1 MEKTIQ
7 TRRLTLRKFSAE
19 DAEPLFPFFA
29 DDKTNTFLPWFPA
42 RTVAGARALVRRFI
56 EEDAGGI
63 AVHRAICLAGE
74 PIGYIHADCGES
86 RDLGYALRRD
96 LWGRGFATEAGQ
108 AFLEMLRRGGFPYV
122 TATHDVNNPASG
134 AVMKKLGFSYRY
146 SYREQWQPKNISVVF
161 RMFSSISTEA
171 RKRTAG
177 IGTNFPSIGRRK
189 STDNPAQKSGKR
201 SGRRLLPPPA
211 LQCMQ

>member
-1 MEKTIQ
+1 MLYLKKIVFAPAFLAQAT
-7 TRRLTLRKFSAE
+7 F
-19 DAEPLFPFFA
+19 DAYGKDDTVA

-42 RTVAGARALVRRFI
+42 RTVADARALVRRFI
-56 EEDAGGI
+56 AEEAKGV

-86 RDLGYALRRD
+86 HDLGYALRRD
-96 LWGRGFATEAGQ
+96 LWGRGFATEAGF
-108 AFLEMLRRGGFPYV
+108 AFIDALKRVGFPFV

-161 RMFSSISTEA
+161 RMFQLDFDGSAETYRGYWDKYPEHWEEKID
-171 RKRTAG
+171 G
-177 IGTNFPSIGRRK
+177 
-189 STDNPAQKSGKR
+189 
-201 SGRRLLPPPA
+201 
-211 LQCMQ
+211 

>member
-19 DAEPLFPFFA
+19 DAKPLFPFFA

-86 RDLGYALRRD
+86 HDLGYALRRD
-96 LWGRGFATEAGQ
+96 LWGRGFATEAGF
-108 AFLEMLRRGGFPYV
+108 AFIDALKRVGFPFV
-122 TATHDVNNPASG
+122 TATHDINNPASG

-146 SYREQWQPKNISVVF
+146 SYREQWQPKDISVVF
-161 RMFSSISTEA
+161 RMYQLDFGGSAETYLGYWDKHPEHWVVKID
-171 RKRTAG
+171 G
-177 IGTNFPSIGRRK
+177 
-189 STDNPAQKSGKR
+189 
-201 SGRRLLPPPA
+201 
-211 LQCMQ
+211 